1 MDRLAHNEVY
11 SKMRVMDINARVR
24 FMRAETIVPV
34 NEIIATRRSPR
45 SYDESAVITDQDL
58 LGILEAARWAPSAFN
73 GQPWRFIVGKR
84 GDELFKQIMSSLGQF
99 NQSWAQRSSA
109 LVLVAAKTLKSDGS
123 INADYQFDCGLA
135 VGQLVIET
143 HHRGLIAH
151 QMTGFDKAIA
161 QEVLSIPAE
170 LVPVVVIAI
179 GKQDAPEKLSG
190 SLLEREQAKRE
201 RLPLKEIVIKGLPA

>member
-1 MDRLAHNEVY
+1 
-11 SKMRVMDINARVR
+11 MRFQPYVVKVQR
-24 FMRAETIVPV
+24 MRAETVVPV

-45 SYDESAVITDQDL
+45 SFDESAVISDQDL

-73 GQPWRFIVGKR
+73 GQPWRFFVGKR
-84 GDELFKQIMSSLGQF
+84 GDELFSQILASLVPF

-109 LVLVAAKTLKSDGS
+109 LLLVAAKTVKSDGT
-123 INADYQFDCGLA
+123 IHADYQFDCGLA

-161 QEVLSIPAE
+161 QTELSVPAE

-190 SLLEREQAKRE
+190 PLLEREQAKRE
-201 RLPLKEIVIKGLPA
+201 RLSLTEIVVKGLPA

>member
-1 MDRLAHNEVY
+1 
-11 SKMRVMDINARVR
+11 MRVYYSPVKVLS
-24 FMRAETIVPV
+24 MRAETVVPV

-45 SYDESAVITDQDL
+45 SFDLSAEISDQDL

-73 GQPWRFIVGKR
+73 GQPWRFFVGKR
-84 GDELFKQIMSSLGQF
+84 GDELFNQIMASLVPF
-99 NQSWAQRSSA
+99 NQSWAERSSA
-109 LVLVAAKTLKSDGS
+109 LILVAAKTVKGDGS
-123 INADYQFDCGLA
+123 INPDYQFDCGLA

-151 QMTGFDKAIA
+151 QMTGFDKAVA
-161 QEVLSIPAE
+161 QAELSVPAE

-190 SLLEREQAKRE
+190 PLLEREQAKRE
-201 RLPLKEIVIKGLPA
+201 RLPLTEIVIKGLPA

>member
-1 MDRLAHNEVY
+1 
-11 SKMRVMDINARVR
+11 MRFQPYVVKVQR
-24 FMRAETIVPV
+24 MRAETVVPV

-45 SYDESAVITDQDL
+45 SFDEGAVISDHDL

-73 GQPWRFIVGKR
+73 GQPWRFFVGKR
-84 GDELFKQIMSSLGQF
+84 GDEVFSHILASLVPF

-109 LVLVAAKTLKSDGS
+109 LLLVAAKTVKSDGT
-123 INADYQFDCGLA
+123 IHADYQFDCGLA

-143 HHRGLIAH
+143 HHRGLVAH

-161 QEVLSIPAE
+161 QEKLSLTAE
-170 LVPVVVIAI
+170 LVPVVVVAI

-190 SLLEREQAKRE
+190 PLLEREQAKRE
-201 RLPLKEIVIKGLPA
+201 RLSLTEIVVKGLPA

>member
-1 MDRLAHNEVY
+1 MRLQPNVIKVHN
-11 SKMRVMDINARVR
+11 
-24 FMRAETIVPV
+24 MRAETVVPV

-45 SYDESAVITDQDL
+45 SFDVSAEISDQDL

-73 GQPWRFIVGKR
+73 GQPWRFFVGKR
-84 GDELFKQIMSSLGQF
+84 GDELFNQILASLVPF
-99 NQSWAQRSSA
+99 NQSWAERSSA
-109 LVLVAAKTLKSDGS
+109 LILVAAKTIKGDGS
-123 INADYQFDCGLA
+123 INPDYQFDCGLA

-151 QMTGFDKAIA
+151 QMTGFDKAVA
-161 QEVLSIPAE
+161 QAELSVPTE

-190 SLLEREQAKRE
+190 PLLEREQAKRE
-201 RLPLKEIVIKGLPA
+201 RLPLTEIVIKGLPA

>member
-1 MDRLAHNEVY
+1 MRLLSIHA
-11 SKMRVMDINARVR
+11 KVR
-24 FMRAETIVPV
+24 YMRAETSVPV

-45 SYDESAVITDQDL
+45 SFDEDAVISNQDL
-58 LGILEAARWAPSAFN
+58 VGILEAARWAPSAFN
-73 GQPWRFIVGKR
+73 GQPWRFFVGKR
-84 GDELFKQIMSSLGQF
+84 GDELFNQIMASLVPF

-109 LVLVAAKTLKSDGS
+109 LLLVAAKTVKSDGT
-123 INADYQFDCGLA
+123 IHADYQFDCGLA

-161 QEVLSIPAE
+161 QEKLSLAAE

-190 SLLEREQAKRE
+190 PLLEREQAKRE
-201 RLPLKEIVIKGLPA
+201 RLSLAEIVVKGLPA

>member
-1 MDRLAHNEVY
+1 
-11 SKMRVMDINARVR
+11 
-24 FMRAETIVPV
+24 MRAETKVPV

-45 SYDESAVITDQDL
+45 SFDETSVIADQDL

-84 GDELFKQIMSSLGQF
+84 GDELFKQVLSSLGQF

-109 LVLVAAKTLKSDGS
+109 LVLVAAKTTKSDGS
-123 INADYQFDCGLA
+123 IHADYQFDCGLA

-151 QMTGFDKAIA
+151 QMTGFDKEIA
-161 QEVLSIPAE
+161 QIELSIPAE

-179 GKQDAPEKLSG
+179 GKQDVPEKLSG
-190 SLLEREQAKRE
+190 PLLEREQAKRE
-201 RLPLKEIVIKGLPA
+201 RLPLAEIVIKGLPA